1 MNLASMHLF
10 GSKDVKRERGRER
23 EIYIY
28 IQYMIYGPQFPG
40 ISWDIYEGNFVALCL
55 WTRGLLDHFFGTRT
69 DLISKNDRFL
79 ITETAKLAD
88 ENRNPQATQAFNGS
102 TSQIVEHGSDPVCKE
117 VAHSI
122 LHTSLNPALL
132 ARYKESCL

>member
-1 MNLASMHLF
+1 MKMCEF
-10 GSKDVKRERGRER
+10 GINAFVWVKRCQERER
-23 EIYIY
+23 ERERDIY

-55 WTRGLLDHFFGTRT
+55 WTRGLLDHFFGTGT

-102 TSQIVEHGSDPVCKE
+102 DPVCKE

>member
-1 MNLASMHLF
+1 MS
-10 GSKDVKRERGRER
+10 RER
-23 EIYIY
+23 ERERYIY

-55 WTRGLLDHFFGTRT
+55 WTRGLLDHFFGTGT

-122 LHTSLNPALL
+122 LHKSLNPALL